1 MANLKEIK
9 KIKDLDKEVKASG
22 FNNLKDMDYI
32 SEYINIQRQN
42 EEKEQNENI
51 EKFELGSSDE
61 ELDEYF
67 LQEGVTTDPKLIFK
81 KNDLDEINKKLETN
95 TGENK
100 EDSLKDEEE
109 IDEGEN
115 TVKERKGKKI
125 KMKEEKYIK
134 KAIKTKFKRKK
145 KIPYNRNRNK
155 AKGKLLKT
163 LGL

>member
-1 MANLKEIK
+1 
-9 KIKDLDKEVKASG
+9 
-22 FNNLKDMDYI
+22 MDYI
-32 SEYINIQRQN
+32 SEYINLQRQEDEAVEN
-42 EEKEQNENI
+42 KNI
-51 EKFELGSSDE
+51 EKFEMGSSDE

-81 KNDLDEINKKLETN
+81 NNDLDEINNKL
-95 TGENK
+95 
-100 EDSLKDEEE
+100 DREEE
-109 IDEGEN
+109 MEKEEEEEEEEM
-115 TVKERKGKKI
+115 TVTKRKGKKI
-125 KMKEEKYIK
+125 RMKEEKLIK